1 MVTHIPKKKYF
12 LIGVVAIGVLLIPTA
27 QSDITYPEEESSIY
41 ITDLVGA
48 LNAQEKQDINMAC
61 DDLDYDMGT
70 VLAVAILNSTDDFTS
85 GNDTN
90 MSLNE
95 YTTLLFDEWQVGDQE
110 WKDGLLIV
118 LAVNQSGEGYDWAY
132 TGGDFWQEYSDVLE
146 RWESK
151 LPNSI
156 FNDLN
161 DSNWAEALEP
171 MVDLLAEDV
180 REFWYQNPYIEPEP
194 GDWMSPPILE
204 GSPEVEGG
212 ESALGEVLLSMVCC
226 LGVPGVVVAMIVM
239 FRGNSSTR
247 SNQHVHY
254 NGNQNGWNQN
264 NGYHPG
270 NQGGYQ
276 QNNYYMGDNSPPQSN
291 NPSTRSKS
299 TSSSRSGGSS
309 RSSGSSS
316 RSSGGSSRSRG
327 GSSRSRGGR
336 GGGGRRGR

>member
-1 MVTHIPKKKYF
+1 MNTNFRVKKSLLVAVVTT
-12 LIGVVAIGVLLIPTA
+12 AILLIPTA

-48 LNAQEKQDINMAC
+48 LNAREKQDINMAC

-70 VLAVAILNSTDDFTS
+70 VLAVAILNSSDDFTS

-90 MSLNE
+90 MSLGE

-132 TGGDFWQEYSDVLE
+132 TGGDFWQEYSEVLT

-194 GDWMSPPILE
+194 GDWMTPPTLE
-204 GSPEVEGG
+204 SSPEIA
-212 ESALGEVLLSMVCC
+212 ESGSVLGEVLLSMVCC

-239 FRGNSSTR
+239 YRGNSSTR
-247 SNQHVHY
+247 SNQRINY
-254 NGNQNGWNQN
+254 NGNDNNWNHN
-264 NGYHPG
+264 YGNYPG

-276 QNNYYMGDNSPPQSN
+276 QNNHFRGGGAPPRSN
-291 NPSTRSKS
+291 NPSTP
-299 TSSSRSGGSS
+299 SRNG
-309 RSSGSSS
+309 
-316 RSSGGSSRSRG
+316 SRSRG